1 VRARRALTL
10 TILVVLAA
18 TALAACSSKKKAEPR
33 RPLDTTPPAG
43 YVVLSDASAGYAV
56 AIPTSWKQLPTDVA
70 RFDSE
75 ADTLRAASQTP
86 ARLATGL
93 TQLKSVVR
101 SGAAVV
107 AIDPDTGATAN
118 LIVLDAGGQN
128 PTQIATG
135 SANQLR
141 QNGATGVT
149 RQAITVDGVAAVR
162 QRFRTPFP
170 GDAGPVDL
178 DETQVYAVRRGQAF
192 ILTLA
197 GASPALDGI
206 AASLKLA

>member
-1 VRARRALTL
+1 MRARKAVATIMAVLTVGL
-10 TILVVLAA
+10 
-18 TALAACSSKKKAEPR
+18 LAACSSKAKAEPR
-33 RPLDTTPPAG
+33 RPLDTTPPPG
-43 YVVLSDASAGYAV
+43 SVVVSDASAGYAV

-70 RFDSE
+70 RFDGD
-75 ADTLRAASQTP
+75 ADALRAASQTP
-86 ARLATGL
+86 AKLATGL

-101 SGAAVV
+101 SGASVV

-128 PTQIATG
+128 PTEIATG

-149 RQAITVDGVAAVR
+149 RRAVTVDGLRAVR
-162 QRFRTPFP
+162 QQFHTPFP

-178 DETQVYAVRRGQAF
+178 AETQIYVVRRGQAF

-197 GASPALDGI
+197 GDSPALDGI